1 MVNPMVQVLAAWAGA
16 LGFSILFN
24 LRGKKLFWVSLG
36 GLLVWADY
44 DRLHLIFD
52 SDYVCCFGAAAILQ
66 IYAECMARRQKTPV
80 TVFLVAAMIPMIP
93 GGPLY
98 HTMEAALRQEWKVF
112 ADQGLS
118 TLLFT
123 LGIAGGVL
131 CVTAVFSLIRRG
143 LSGFPATRCSAGQH

>member
-24 LRGKKLFWVSLG
+24 LG
-36 GLLVWADY
+36 GLLVWAAY

-98 HTMEAALRQEWKVF
+98 HTMEAALRQEWKV
-112 ADQGLS
+112 
-118 TLLFT
+118 
-123 LGIAGGVL
+123 
-131 CVTAVFSLIRRG
+131 
-143 LSGFPATRCSAGQH
+143 

>member
-36 GLLVWADY
+36 GLLVWAAY
-44 DRLHLIFD
+44 DRL
-52 SDYVCCFGAAAILQ
+52 
-66 IYAECMARRQKTPV
+66 QKTPV